1 MDESL
6 NPWVIEINLSPACAE
21 RADWLS
27 KMLDDSNFDLL
38 THVENKIL
46 VVNGYDHW
54 GPELKEKV
62 KIARNHVNDTRTTK
76 NLNPSSFYENNII
89 LNRWIRI
96 PESIAEIKLYINS

>member
-6 NPWVIEINLSPACAE
+6 SPWVIEINLSPACAE

-27 KMLDDSNFDLL
+27 KMLDESQVDLL

-46 VVNGYDHW
+46 VTFGYDHW
-54 GPELKEKV
+54 GTELKEKL
-62 KIARNHVNDTRTTK
+62 KIAKNHVNETRTSR
-76 NLNPSSFYENNII
+76 NLNPSSFYESNQIS
-89 LNRWIRI
+89 NRWIRI